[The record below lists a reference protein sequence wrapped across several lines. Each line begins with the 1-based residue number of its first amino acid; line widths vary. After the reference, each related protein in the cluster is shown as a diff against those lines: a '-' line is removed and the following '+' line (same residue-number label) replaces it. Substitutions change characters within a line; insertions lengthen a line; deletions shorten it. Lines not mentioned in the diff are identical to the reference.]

1 MLGLPKRNIGADY
14 DREVNLTRK
23 PARQHDSLCMKSD
36 LLRSLS
42 DIYEVGYHFFLYY
55 HKLFSIS

>member
-23 PARQHDSLCMKSD
+23 LTPARQHDSLCMKSN

-42 DIYEVGYHFFLYY
+42 DIYEVGYHFFLY
-55 HKLFSIS
+55 

>member
-23 PARQHDSLCMKSD
+23 LTPARQHDSLCTKSN
-36 LLRSLS
+36 LLQSLS
-42 DIYEVGYHFFLYY
+42 DIYEVGYYFFLY
-55 HKLFSIS
+55 

>member
-23 PARQHDSLCMKSD
+23 LHRHDSLCMKSN
-36 LLRSLS
+36 LLQSLS
-42 DIYEVGYHFFLYY
+42 DINEVGYHFFLY
-55 HKLFSIS
+55 

>member
-23 PARQHDSLCMKSD
+23 LTPARQHDSLCMKSN
-36 LLRSLS
+36 LLQSLS
-42 DIYEVGYHFFLYY
+42 DIYEVGYHFSLY
-55 HKLFSIS
+55 